1 MKMIPICA
9 IILCII
15 LSSCDREG
23 STISINEKC
32 NKSICLRYYLPD
44 NIQSGVPIE
53 LLVELSIKAD
63 SPELQLGINT
73 AQEIESNNFTRIQD
87 GQKPSTTNGRDMGW
101 ILDAKAGEIYTFSGT
116 VIFPQPPK
124 GKIGQYWISIGV
136 VGPRTSHLSVLP
148 TIILNS
154 EGEQMSP
161 DELDRTNPVP
171 VDIGTVPP
179 VVTDNPGM
187 EFPISPTEWQAT
199 QQRLLLITPTPTV
212 TITPTAP
219 GYPAP

>member
-1 MKMIPICA
+1 MKKIYSMILLFS
-9 IILCII
+9 ILLAGCINN
-15 LSSCDREG
+15 SAD
-23 STISINEKC
+23 TPNEKC
-32 NKSICLRYYLPD
+32 NDNVCLKYTIID
-44 NIQSGVPIE
+44 
-53 LLVELSIKAD
+53 SIKANVPVALNVELTIKED
-63 SPELQLGINT
+63 SPELQIGING
-73 AQEIESNNFTRIQD
+73 AAEIEFQDFIRIQD

-101 ILDAKAGEIYTFSGT
+101 IMNAKAGEIYTFSGT

-136 VGPRTSHLSVLP
+136 VGPRTSHISFMP
-148 TIILNS
+148 NIILDSN
-154 EGEQMSP
+154 GEQISP
-161 DELDRTNPVP
+161 DELDRTNPVQ
-171 VDIGTVPP
+171 VDIGTVPA

-187 EFPISPTEWQAT
+187 EFPLSPTEWQAT